1 MEEILIKT
9 DKKDEAISLLRSAI
23 DREIAFIKTSLLKT
37 KKKVKEFQQKYKMG
51 IDEAKRKG
59 INDMI
64 LVEWEGELE
73 TQDKLED
80 KIEKLQNL
88 KKCI

>member
-37 KKKVKEFQQKYKMG
+37 KKGSKNFNKSTRWESM
-51 IDEAKRKG
+51 KRKG
-59 INDMI
+59 K
-64 LVEWEGELE
+64 E
-73 TQDKLED
+73 
-80 KIEKLQNL
+80 
-88 KKCI
+88 